1 MWSASRIF
9 TLVTA
14 LIVPSASWVAVAPE
28 DDAWRLVWRNGDA
41 FPGTLLESEPG
52 QVRWASPHF
61 ARPLV
66 VDMAALDSIMFPD
79 QPVEPAEAYRVAIV
93 SGDVLVADLAGVDGE
108 GFLLSSRRH
117 GEVRV
122 ARDMVQGLFLQRHPN
137 LLFDGSQ
144 LGGWSRAPVYAT
156 GDTPGRGRLSA
167 FKWRP
172 DAEGHPYTDKA
183 QAEITHALDWPE
195 RFEIALE
202 FASSERPGF
211 VLALGRSVDRALRME
226 TWADDLVIAQGRQ
239 FEQVLTV
246 EEGQQEVR
254 LRLAFDARAGVA
266 TVHDSTGLL
275 LAELADVRPLEQN
288 AGLIVRSRGRDLT
301 VRQLRAYRQT
311 GEGPGGRVDWAR
323 PRVHT
328 IDGQAFYGRL
338 FGDDGGAYVLA
349 GDGTRRDVDLG
360 EIDRVVRPDI
370 ELSAVV
376 GPAEVTYPEG
386 SVVRGR
392 VEGLNGDRVALRT
405 AFADEAVDCVL
416 AGASRL
422 RFGPAGE
429 TAEAAEVYED
439 GLFHSSGSLGGRI
452 SFDGKDGQLVR
463 WQVAGGVSPVPVALA
478 GGARIQRGSRTVSTA
493 AAYDREAY
501 PDVLRL
507 KSREVIRSKLESAD
521 EEQVQFRSPFVETRN
536 VDTRH
541 VKAIEFSPGPISG
554 NTSSGAYLGL
564 QGSREALNRAL
575 TVPRF
580 LRDDPPTHVLMAK
593 TGDLLRG
600 RLLGIGEQ
608 TVRFESKLRSM
619 NIPISRVARVV
630 DVRRPDDDAASAAAP
645 ADAADTGGTIRVTL
659 ADGSSLV
666 FAPLESD
673 DGKLSGRSPIY
684 GVAVAP
690 VNSIDRVR
698 SGGDGPKEFP
708 SVFDEWVVRP
718 GREPF
723 FGGDE

>member
-1 MWSASRIF
+1 MWSASRILM
-9 TLVTA
+9 LVTA
-14 LIVPSASWVAVAPE
+14 LIVPSVSWVAVAPE

-41 FPGTLLESEPG
+41 FPGTLLQSEPG

-61 ARPLV
+61 AEPLV

-79 QPVEPAEAYRVAIV
+79 LPVEPAEAYRVGMV
-93 SGDVLVADLAGVDGE
+93 SGDVLVADLVGVDGE
-108 GFLLSSRRH
+108 ALLLSSRRH

-122 ARDMVQGLFLQRHPN
+122 ARDMVRSLFLQQHPD
-137 LLFDGSQ
+137 LLFDGSH
-144 LGGWSRAPVYAT
+144 LADWSLERGYAAGRT
-156 GDTPGRGRLSA
+156 RGRMGLSA
-167 FKWRP
+167 YKWRP
-172 DAEGHPYTDKA
+172 DGEGHPYTDKA
-183 QAEITHALDWPE
+183 QAEITRALDWPE

-226 TWADDLVIAQGRQ
+226 TWADDVVIAQGRQ

-254 LRLAFDARAGVA
+254 LRLAFDTRAGVA
-266 TVHDSTGLL
+266 TVHDSAGLL
-275 LAELADVRPLEQN
+275 LAELADVRPLEPD

-301 VRQLRAYRQT
+301 VRKLRIYRQT
-311 GEGPGGRVDWAR
+311 GKGPAGPVDWTR

-328 IDGQAFYGRL
+328 VDGQVLYGRL
-338 FGDDGGAYVLA
+338 FGDDGGAYVRA
-349 GDGTRRDVDLG
+349 RDGTRRDVDLG
-360 EIDRVVRPDI
+360 EIDRIVRPDI

-392 VEGLNGDRVALRT
+392 IEGLDADRVALRT
-405 AFADEAVDCVL
+405 AFADELAHCVL

-422 RFGPAGE
+422 RFGPADE

-452 SFDGKDGQLVR
+452 SFDGEDGQLVR

-507 KSREVIRSKLESAD
+507 KSREAIPCKVESAD
-521 EEQVQFRSPFVETRN
+521 EGLVRFRSPFVETRSL
-536 VDTRH
+536 DTRH
-541 VKAIEFSPGPISG
+541 VKAIEFSPGRISG
-554 NTSSGAYLGL
+554 HTSSGAYLGL
-564 QGSREALNRAL
+564 RGSREALNRAL

-619 NIPISRVARVV
+619 NIPIARVARVV
-630 DVRRPDDDAASAAAP
+630 DVSKPEDDAAALGAT
-645 ADAADTGGTIRVTL
+645 DGTIRITL

-666 FAPLESD
+666 FEPLESD
-673 DGKLSGRSPIY
+673 DGRLSGRSPIY

-690 VNSIDRVR
+690 VNSIDGVR
-698 SGGDGPKEFP
+698 SGGDGPEEFP
-708 SVFDEWVVRP
+708 SAFDEWVVRP